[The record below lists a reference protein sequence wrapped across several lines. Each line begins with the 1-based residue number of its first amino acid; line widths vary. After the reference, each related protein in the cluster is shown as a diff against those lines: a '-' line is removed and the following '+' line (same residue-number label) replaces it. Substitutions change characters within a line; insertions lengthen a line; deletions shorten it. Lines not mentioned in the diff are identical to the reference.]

1 MKATASPT
9 KEGTRPTGRLNQI
22 QALLDIRY
30 LALITTIATYALI
43 VLGGVVRATDSG
55 LACPDWPLC
64 HGQIVPPLESDILI
78 EYSHRLA
85 SVSVGLLILSLAV
98 LAWISHR
105 RNRLLLIGTTTAVAL
120 VIGQAVVGG
129 ATVIQDLPSS
139 LIALHLGNALALL
152 ALLIVMTAWAFKS
165 TGGRYSRQVPSD
177 TYKRSRWTRIPTSTT
192 AAGLA
197 TLALILVGSYVSN
210 EGAALVYS
218 DWPLFNGRFV
228 SSGGGLADLHY
239 AHRVLAA
246 AVGLLILTA
255 VIQAWRT
262 RQSPLVRHTMALALI
277 IYIAQLFVGASNIWL
292 ELATSVRVAHM
303 ALAAAMWA
311 LLAISAISGYLQHGG
326 QHSR

>member
-1 MKATASPT
+1 MKTATSPT
-9 KEGTRPTGRLNQI
+9 KEGARPTGRLNQI

-64 HGQIVPPLESDILI
+64 HGQIVPPLEPDILI

-105 RNRLLLIGTTTAVAL
+105 RNRLLLIGTTAAVAL

-129 ATVIQDLPSS
+129 ATVERELPSS

-152 ALLIVMTAWAFKS
+152 ALLIAMAAWVFKS
-165 TGGRYSRQVPSD
+165 TGSKYCQQGPSD
-177 TYKRSRWTRIPTSTT
+177 TCKISPWMRIPASTA

-197 TLALILVGSYVSN
+197 TLALILLGSYVSN

-246 AVGLLILTA
+246 AVGLLILAA
-255 VIQAWRT
+255 VIQTWRT
-262 RQSPLVRHTMALALI
+262 RQSPLVRHTMALALL

-292 ELATSVRVAHM
+292 QLATSVRVAHM

-311 LLAISAISGYLQHGG
+311 LLVISAISGYLQHGS